1 MTVIPSGVLRASI
14 IRCAVAV
21 KVVRFAPPPVTAT
34 RLRRGNRF

>member
-14 IRCAVAV
+14 IRRAVAV
-21 KVVRFAPPPVTAT
+21 KVVRSAT